1 MAFEVEDVHDA
12 FPYWL
17 VFKCLANGHGL
28 SERGR
33 SAVLRL
39 NCLAQLYSVR
49 LFHIAHALTAKPASV
64 FCRSFISVGVQ
75 VSARA
80 TANLGG
86 LRGRS
91 EHGARRRSPLGP
103 LGMTHLKNNEAPAN
117 DRGCVA
123 DASHV
128 S

>member
-49 LFHIAHALTAKPASV
+49 LFHIAHAKYLDGSGSVPEAEMAGLEWAYLPLFRFSDRHPRALQNALSSSPRFFVEVLCALYRPTKESGIEEPVPAD
-64 FCRSFISVGVQ
+64 
-75 VSARA
+75 
-80 TANLGG
+80 
-86 LRGRS
+86 
-91 EHGARRRSPLGP
+91 P
-103 LGMTHLKNNEAPAN
+103 
-117 DRGCVA
+117 
-123 DASHV
+123 
-128 S
+128 

>member
-17 VFKCLANGHGL
+17 VGHGL

-49 LFHIAHALTAKPASV
+49 LFQIAHALTANFRWRPSFSPRDL
-64 FCRSFISVGVQ
+64 FCQFVR
-75 VSARA
+75 RA
-80 TANLGG
+80 CKLGHTANLGG
-86 LRGRS
+86 LGGRS
-91 EHGARRRSPLGP
+91 ERGA
-103 LGMTHLKNNEAPAN
+103 
-117 DRGCVA
+117 
-123 DASHV
+123 
-128 S
+128 